1 MSTEIRKV
9 DIAMGLASNPALR
22 EEEASMMAHSFVRPS
37 PEDFDFKEKT
47 YGDEADGI
55 QRLLFDLNDR

>member
-1 MSTEIRKV
+1 
-9 DIAMGLASNPALR
+9 
-22 EEEASMMAHSFVRPS
+22 MMAQSFVRPS